1 VAVEATI
8 LFESGRRRFLSGSHI
23 FCDLYMR
30 SLRSGLAG
38 ENDLDRVCKRV
49 IVTSASC
56 RRRSRP
62 GSAVRFSEL
71 LVTVVVGGM
80 LVGPI
85 MLLVVV
91 SAPRMMFLE
100 HEREPEAPRRCGP
113 AGFRLNKV
121 MIHPRSA
128 EVRGELTC

>member
-1 VAVEATI
+1 LQACHRGIGLVAA
-8 LFESGRRRFLSGSHI
+8 H
-23 FCDLYMR
+23 
-30 SLRSGLAG
+30 
-38 ENDLDRVCKRV
+38 DLDRDRQF
-49 IVTSASC
+49 
-56 RRRSRP
+56 
-62 GSAVRFSEL
+62 RFREPL
-71 LVTVVVGGM
+71 GTVVVGGM

-91 SAPRMMFLE
+91 PALRMMFSE
-100 HEREPEAPRRCGP
+100 HVREPEAPRRCGP